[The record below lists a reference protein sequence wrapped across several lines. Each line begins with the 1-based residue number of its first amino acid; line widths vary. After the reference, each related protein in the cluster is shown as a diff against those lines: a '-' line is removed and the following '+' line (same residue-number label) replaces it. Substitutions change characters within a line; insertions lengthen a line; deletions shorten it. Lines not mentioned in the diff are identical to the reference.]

1 MPLVTPPQVLDE
13 STIAADELSLG
24 TLMREINLRE
34 RPMWVLRVLMQALDK
49 KRQARGLGWSR
60 PWNKIGMTVFRTH
73 RHVVATDGAE
83 LHGAMEAIR
92 DFAPEPLLTLPFI
105 EDMFGDPELMAFT
118 FYHNRESGGAQ
129 YEGLTVSFGR
139 HVRDDRSKRDRID
152 LILEDRRVD
161 GRVDGHV
168 DLVRIIVCPWS
179 TYGIDRDH
187 QRFEQCEFSDDE
199 RVRFDALYHGCVATY
214 HAWKDDESR
223 QWSHWSADCID
234 YFGARAFIPAG
245 TSFT

>member
-1 MPLVTPPQVLDE
+1 MPHAPVTLVLDE
-13 STIAADELSLG
+13 HSVDPEQLSLN

-34 RPMWVLRVLMQALDK
+34 RPSWLLRVLMNALEK

-60 PWNKIGMTVFRTH
+60 PWNKIGMTIFRTH
-73 RHVVATDGAE
+73 RHVIASDAAV

-92 DFAPEPLLTLPFI
+92 DFAPEPLLTRSFI
-105 EDMFGDPELMAFT
+105 EDLFIDPEAMAFT

-139 HVRDDRSKRDRID
+139 HVPEDRSKRDRID

-168 DLVRIIVCPWS
+168 DLVRVIVCPWS
-179 TYGIDRDH
+179 TYGVDRDH
-187 QRFEQCEFSDDE
+187 QRFEQCEFTDDE
-199 RVRFDALYHGCVATY
+199 RVRFDALYRDCIRTY
-214 HAWKDDESR
+214 HAWKEDESR
-223 QWSHWSADCID
+223 QWSHWSASFID
-234 YFGARAFIPAG
+234 YFGPRTFIPVG

>member
-1 MPLVTPPQVLDE
+1 MPLVTPQQVPDE
-13 STIAADELSLG
+13 SSIGADELSLG

-34 RPMWVLRVLMQALDK
+34 RPSWVLRVLMQALEK

-60 PWNKIGMTVFRTH
+60 PWNKIGMTVFRAH
-73 RHVVATDGAE
+73 RHVLATDGAV
-83 LHGAMEAIR
+83 LHGAMEAMR

-105 EDMFGDPELMAFT
+105 EDMFGDPGLMAFT

-139 HVRDDRSKRDRID
+139 HVPDDRSKRDRID
-152 LILEDRRVD
+152 LILEDRRMD
-161 GRVDGHV
+161 GCVDGHV

-179 TYGIDRDH
+179 TYGVDRDH
-187 QRFEQCEFSDDE
+187 QRFEQCEFTDDE
-199 RVRFDALYHGCVATY
+199 RVRFDAVYRGCIESY
-214 HAWKDDESR
+214 LAWKDDESR
-223 QWSHWSADCID
+223 QWSHWSADYID
-234 YFGARAFIPAG
+234 YFGARTFIPTG